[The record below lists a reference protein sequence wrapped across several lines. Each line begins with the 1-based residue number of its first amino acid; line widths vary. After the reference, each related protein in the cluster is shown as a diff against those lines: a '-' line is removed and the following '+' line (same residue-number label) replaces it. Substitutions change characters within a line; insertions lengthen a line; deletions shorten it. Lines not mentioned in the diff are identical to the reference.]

1 VLIVKLEYYV
11 EIAGELQEL
20 YHEDVLIGVH
30 DTEKT
35 LAYYPGKN
43 LDFHVSVGMPLA
55 KGSAAN
61 EAMRIGHRVIKR
73 VPKEV
78 MGVPYVAIAIPVL
91 EEGKIVG
98 SVSVAISVDRYDTL
112 LDAGREI
119 LAAVQELSG
128 SFENLLADSRKLV
141 NATKIMNQETEQVT
155 NDVQHT
161 YTATD
166 KIKKISMQTNI
177 LGLNAAIESA
187 RAGAFGRSFS
197 VVADEVRKLAE
208 NTKKLT
214 MEIDHDL
221 KNVRKSV
228 SAQVEAVNQLSSVSV
243 TQVASTRELTQALEH
258 ISQMAEK
265 LVEMSQVD

>member
-1 VLIVKLEYYV
+1 MKLENFI
-11 EIAGELQEL
+11 EIAGELQGL

-30 DTEKT
+30 DTQKT

-43 LDFHVSVGMPLA
+43 LDFHISIGTPLA
-55 KGSAAN
+55 KGTAPY
-61 EAMRIGHRVIKR
+61 EAMRTGQREIKR
-73 VPKEV
+73 MPKEV
-78 MGVPYVAIAIPVL
+78 MGVPYVSIAIPVRD
-91 EEGKIVG
+91 EGKIVG

-119 LAAVQELSG
+119 LAAVQELSA
-128 SFENLLADSRKLV
+128 SAENLFADSRQLV
-141 NATKIMNQETEQVT
+141 DATKIMNQETEQVT

-161 YTATD
+161 YTVTD

-187 RAGAFGRSFS
+187 RAGEFGRSFS

-214 MEIDHDL
+214 MEIDLDL
-221 KNVRKSV
+221 ENVRKSV
-228 SAQVEAVNQLSSVSV
+228 SALVDAVNQLSSISV
-243 TQVASTRELTQALEH
+243 TQAASAGELTQALGQ
-258 ISQMAEK
+258 ISLMAEK
-265 LVEMSQVD
+265 LVEMGQV